1 MFLDLKNLKDVQI
14 QMETVFKTEKMIVL
28 KRQVQLKIMDVPIL
42 TEMEFSIKMTNV
54 QMLLVI

>member
-14 QMETVFKTEKMIVL
+14 QTETVFKTEKMIVL